1 MRNLKG
7 LCNGTRLIVKTIKQY
22 VIEAKVLSGPQKG
35 QTIFIPRINLKP
47 DEEESPFLF
56 KRRQFPIKLAFNV
69 TINKSQGQT
78 VQNCGVY
85 IDTPLFNNGHLYTA
99 MSRVCRRESLKIL
112 VEKTSINN
120 KLGFYVDNIVY
131 YSVFKCKDTSKLK
144 KKSF

>member
-1 MRNLKG
+1 M
-7 LCNGTRLIVKTIKQY
+7 
-22 VIEAKVLSGPQKG
+22 
-35 QTIFIPRINLKP
+35 
-47 DEEESPFLF
+47 
-56 KRRQFPIKLAFNV
+56 AFNV

-112 VEKTSINN
+112 VEKTTINN

-131 YSVFKCKDTSKLK
+131 YSVLNAKTPRNLK
-144 KKSF
+144 KSRFELLLNIKQ